1 MGVVQMNDSTSVF
14 EVRLNG
20 ESHPVHPGTTVA
32 ALIEELAIE
41 STAVAVE
48 RNRKIVPRSLHPST
62 VIEVGDEL
70 EVVTIVG
77 GG

>member
-1 MGVVQMNDSTSVF
+1 MNDSTAVF

-20 ESHPVHPGTTVA
+20 ESHSVQPGTTVA
-32 ALIEELAIE
+32 TLIEELAIE
-41 STAVAVE
+41 SSAVAVE

-62 VIEVGDEL
+62 AIEAGDEL